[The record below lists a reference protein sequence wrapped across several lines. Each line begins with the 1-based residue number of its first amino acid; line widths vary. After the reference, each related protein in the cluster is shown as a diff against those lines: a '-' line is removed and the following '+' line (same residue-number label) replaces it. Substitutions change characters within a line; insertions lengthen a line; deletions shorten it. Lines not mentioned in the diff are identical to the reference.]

1 MWTNGKAVV
10 NDHWAPGEPNNH
22 NKADENCVEVN
33 NPWKPR
39 GSWNDQTCSDKNGFV
54 CERGMRSLIK
64 DAPTFVLFLTLNPF
78 NPSFIL
84 LPFAVMLSIRSVLTY
99 LLSTSSQ

>member
-1 MWTNGKAVV
+1 MNIENNVMHDVTSLMTFPILHQGNEFMWTNGKVV
-10 NDHWAPGEPNNH
+10 AQKHWAPGEPNNH

-54 CERGMRSLIK
+54 CEKGM
-64 DAPTFVLFLTLNPF
+64 
-78 NPSFIL
+78 
-84 LPFAVMLSIRSVLTY
+84 
-99 LLSTSSQ
+99 